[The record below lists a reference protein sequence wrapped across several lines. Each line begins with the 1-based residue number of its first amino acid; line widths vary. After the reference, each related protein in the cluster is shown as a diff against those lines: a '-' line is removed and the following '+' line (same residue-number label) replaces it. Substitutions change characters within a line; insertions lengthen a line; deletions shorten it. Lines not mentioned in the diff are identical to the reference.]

1 MLSNRSFLLRQAL
14 LLTLSLVGLLYVFPV
29 GGSLD
34 QAFIQPWVD
43 LHGGFPHRN
52 DWALAVLNHRYIK
65 NIVIGVYVHY
75 IAAWICS
82 FKYPHLKARKFEFG
96 YFIVVALLST
106 AIIGLLKSQ
115 SAHACPWNMTV
126 ATAQGFSWDFSA
138 RQGHCFPGGHAAT
151 GFALITGYFVYR
163 IHRPARAYFF
173 LSAGLILGFAF
184 GWAQMMRGAHFL
196 SHNLWTAWFIWA
208 FNTVIYTFGCRYLPT
223 EKIKT
228 AYKHFEWI

>member
-14 LLTLSLVGLLYVFPV
+14 LLTLSMVGLLYVFPV

-65 NIVIGVYVHY
+65 NIVIGVYVLY

-96 YFIVVALLST
+96 YFIVGCSTQHGSHWVAQITICTCLPLEYDSRY
-106 AIIGLLKSQ
+106 S
-115 SAHACPWNMTV
+115 PWL
-126 ATAQGFSWDFSA
+126 F
-138 RQGHCFPGGHAAT
+138 
-151 GFALITGYFVYR
+151 
-163 IHRPARAYFF
+163 
-173 LSAGLILGFAF
+173 LGFFSTPRTLFSRWSCCNWFCPNHWIFCLSNTSTCPCLLLFICRADFRLCFWLGANDAGCAF
-184 GWAQMMRGAHFL
+184 
-196 SHNLWTAWFIWA
+196 S
-208 FNTVIYTFGCRYLPT
+208 
-223 EKIKT
+223 ES
-228 AYKHFEWI
+228 